1 MDRLQSMRVLLR
13 VVDEGNFA
21 AAARALDISPAGVTR
36 LVNDL
41 ETHLSVRLLQRT
53 TRRLALTDAGEAYV
67 ARIRPLLNEMEELE
81 LGLSQ
86 HTTRVQGQLK
96 ICSSTVLAY
105 NILGPLLPAFR
116 LRYPEVTIDVYAE
129 TQASLRVEDY
139 DVTLLIG
146 DEDFNADI
154 VGRPISTSAVRLFA
168 SPAYLKPF
176 APLRKV
182 EDLAQHALLKQ
193 HRPEGT
199 RHWTLT
205 YAPPGAVKTAANRSE
220 ANQSAHSAVHS
231 AVRNTQRAAIQT
243 NHIETLLKLAVEGA
257 GIAAMSDILVAPHVN
272 SGALMPVLPNWRT
285 AVITI
290 YAALP
295 SRKFVPAHAKAFLEF
310 LQSYYPAMSAR
321 RARSTSKT

>member
-1 MDRLQSMRVLLR
+1 MDRLHSMRVFLR

-36 LVNDL
+36 LVSDL
-41 ETHLSVRLLQRT
+41 EAHLSVRLLQRT

-67 ARIRPLLNEMEELE
+67 ARMRPLLAEMEEVE
-81 LGLSQ
+81 QCLSLK
-86 HTTRVQGQLK
+86 TARVQGTLK
-96 ICSSTVLAY
+96 ICASTVLAY
-105 NILGPLLPAFR
+105 HVLGPLLPAFR
-116 LRYPEVTIDVYAE
+116 LRYPEVTIDLYAE
-129 TQASLRVEDY
+129 TQTSLRVEEF

-154 VGRPISTSAVRLFA
+154 VGRPISTSDVRLYA

-199 RHWTLT
+199 RHWTLSH
-205 YAPPGAVKTAANRSE
+205 APPSPTLKPASANRSE
-220 ANQSAHSAVHS
+220 AAR
-231 AVRNTQRAAIQT
+231 AVRNTQPAAMQT
-243 NHIETLLKLAVEGA
+243 NHIETLLKLTVEGA
-257 GIAAMSDILVAPHVN
+257 GIATLSSLLVAPYVN
-272 SGALMPVLPNWRT
+272 SGALVPVLPHWRT
-285 AVITI
+285 GVITI

-295 SRKFVPAHAKAFLEF
+295 SRKFVPAHTQAFLAF
-310 LQSYYPAMSAR
+310 LQSSYPAMSAK
-321 RARSTSKT
+321 RARKNVQKKAVP